1 MKILLIEDNLSLA
14 KIIKMMLEA
23 ETYSVDQESD
33 GLKGYKLFEKNRDY
47 DLVIT
52 DLRLPGLSG
61 IDILNGIVNIDKNV
75 PIIIITAYGNI
86 SEAVNAI
93 KKGAYDY
100 VTKPFENDEF
110 LLKVNRALEERRLK
124 KENLT
129 LKNYIKNTLN
139 TEIIGKS
146 AKIKELIENIK
157 IVAPTNAPVLILGES
172 GVGKELVVKQIHILS
187 DRAEKPFVSINCA
200 AIPDNLFESELFG
213 YKKAAFTGAEK
224 DKKGRIEEADKGTL
238 FLDEVSELPLGVQA
252 KLLRF
257 LQQGEIMPL
266 GTTTPT
272 TVDVRIVA
280 ATNRNLMEMMK
291 ENKFREDLYFR
302 LNVFPVFVPP
312 LRERKED
319 IPLLLK
325 HFMTKYGYKNTTI
338 EDSVIEKLI
347 NYNWPGNIREL
358 ENMVYRLCIVS
369 KGDKIKLEHLPIELR
384 NNTVSEEFNLPEGSF
399 NLEEFEKE
407 VVQKAIAK
415 FNGNKTKAAEY
426 LAMPRHILIYRLEK
440 WGIK

>member
-14 KIIKMMLEA
+14 KIIKMMLES
-23 ETYSVDQESD
+23 ETYSVDYESD
-33 GLKGYKLFEKNRDY
+33 GLNGYKLFEKHRDY

-61 IDILNGIVNIDKNV
+61 IDILNGVVNIDKNV
-75 PIIIITAYGNI
+75 PVIIITAYGNI
-86 SEAVNAI
+86 SEAVDAI

-110 LLKVNRALEERRLK
+110 LLKVKRALEERQLK
-124 KENLT
+124 KENLA
-129 LKNYIKNTLN
+129 LKNYIKNTVN
-139 TEIIGKS
+139 AEIIGKS
-146 AKIKELIENIK
+146 AKIKELIENIQ
-157 IVAPTNAPVLILGES
+157 IVAPTNAPVLIFGES
-172 GVGKELVVKQIHILS
+172 GVGKELVAKQIHILS
-187 DRAEKPFVSINCA
+187 DRADKPFISINCA

-272 TVDVRIVA
+272 TVDVRVVA
-280 ATNRNLMEMMK
+280 ATNRNLVEMMK

-319 IPLLLK
+319 IPLLVK
-325 HFMTKYGYKNTTI
+325 HFMTKYSYKNTTI
-338 EDSVIEKLI
+338 EDGVMEKLI
-347 NYNWPGNIREL
+347 NYNWSGNIREL

-384 NNTVSEEFNLPEGSF
+384 NNMVSEEFNLPEGSF

-407 VVQKAIAK
+407 VVQKAIDK
-415 FNGNKTKAAEY
+415 FNGNKTKAAKY